1 MFAKWII
8 AMAVAAFAVSA
19 TSVGA
24 QGRWE
29 LLGSRSVGFDADR
42 DVIPVGRAEGRFTR
56 LRLRTQ
62 GNGIHILD
70 LKVVYGNG
78 QVQDIPVRAN
88 LRAGAETPPLDLA
101 GEARGIREIQIVYQ
115 SKANFKGRAT
125 VQVFGESAQRADE
138 PRLQWR
144 MLGSKPVGFNVDRDV
159 IPIARGEGRFTRI
172 GLKVDRN
179 DIHVFDMKVVFRNGE
194 VQDIPVR
201 GVLRAGAQTRAFDLS
216 RGERA
221 IREVQLVYQSRPGF
235 AGQAIVEVWA
245 AE

>member
-1 MFAKWII
+1 MKSRFAIL
-8 AMAVAAFAVSA
+8 ALLLAGLAAAA
-19 TSVGA
+19 PAAA

-29 LLGSRSVGFDADR
+29 VLGSRSVGFDVDR
-42 DVIPVGRAEGRFTR
+42 DVIQVGRGEGRFSRIR
-56 LRLRTQ
+56 LRAT

-88 LRAGAETPPLDLA
+88 LRAGAETRPLDLS

-115 SKANFKGRAT
+115 TRANFRGRAT
-125 VQVFGESAQRADE
+125 VEVLGERAERAEE
-138 PRLQWR
+138 PRRDWQ

-159 IPIARGEGRFTRI
+159 IPVGRSEGRFTRI
-172 GLKVDRN
+172 GLKVERN

-201 GVLRAGAQTRAFDLS
+201 GVLRAGAQTRSFDLS
-216 RGERA
+216 RGERV
-221 IREVQLVYQSRPGF
+221 IREVQIVYQSRPGF
-235 AGQAIVEVWA
+235 AGQAVVEVWGA
-245 AE
+245 H